1 MFKQILSAS
10 ACLGLLFAAA
20 PAKAE
25 GQKPESLSSLSAV
38 LYEPESGRVLY
49 EKDAHTPRPM
59 ASTTKL
65 MTALLA
71 MENAAPDQNV
81 VVTREAILV
90 EGSALGLREGDNI
103 SMLDLVTGL
112 LLESGNDAANTI
124 ALTVSG
130 SLPAFAEKM
139 NQKAKE
145 LGMKDSVF
153 VTPSGLDQGGHSSSA
168 YDMALLGAAVMRNP
182 ALAAICA
189 KKSAVIELGNPKHK
203 ATVVNHN
210 KLLNLYPYAVGMKT
224 GFTKKSGKCLVS
236 SAKKDGVTLV
246 AVTLNGGDYW
256 NDHIKLFDYG
266 FSQVEAVQLEAPCLP
281 DIAVTGGCTSRVQPR
296 MEKPPAVTLLKGEKE
311 KLVVRV
317 ELDAFEWAPVAAGQ
331 LLGSVRYLVGDR
343 ELCRLPVT
351 AAYTVDARP
360 VAGYKDQA
368 KRWFMKLLREL
379 LR

>member
-1 MFKQILSAS
+1 MFKQILSAA

-71 MENAAPDQNV
+71 MENAAPDQN
-81 VVTREAILV
+81 
-90 EGSALGLREGDNI
+90 LGLREGDNI

-311 KLVVRV
+311 KLV
-317 ELDAFEWAPVAAGQ
+317 AFEWAPVAAGQ

>member
-1 MFKQILSAS
+1 M
-10 ACLGLLFAAA
+10 
-20 PAKAE
+20 
-25 GQKPESLSSLSAV
+25 
-38 LYEPESGRVLY
+38 LY

>member
-1 MFKQILSAS
+1 MFKQILSAA

-236 SAKKDGVTLV
+236 SAKKDG
-246 AVTLNGGDYW
+246 
-256 NDHIKLFDYG
+256 
-266 FSQVEAVQLEAPCLP
+266 FSQVEAVQLDAPCLA
-281 DIAVTGGCTSRVQPR
+281 DIAVTGGLTGRVQPR

-331 LLGSVRYLVGDR
+331 PLGSVRYLVGDR